1 MKPTA
6 HPTRLPLPISLPL
19 VAFVALA
26 GLLFGQS
33 RTGRVQ
39 QESEKGKSSPNR
51 FPRELNTSHETSVDL
66 ARSEEPGRGRGATA
80 PWEIPWRGWKDI
92 FVRTYRELNDDRVLA
107 VAAGVVFYVLLAIFP
122 TISTF
127 VSLYAF
133 FADPTTIRE
142 HFGGCRGSNASG
154 CL

>member
-1 MKPTA
+1 M
-6 HPTRLPLPISLPL
+6 
-19 VAFVALA
+19 
-26 GLLFGQS
+26 
-33 RTGRVQ
+33 
-39 QESEKGKSSPNR
+39 
-51 FPRELNTSHETSVDL
+51 DL

-80 PWEIPWRGWKDI
+80 PWEIPWLGWKDI

-133 FADPTTIRE
+133 FADPATVRE
-142 HFGGCRGSNASG
+142 HLAVAAE
-154 CL
+154 